1 MATRHT
7 DISSVVT
14 WTKPEKE
21 LPPFGQDVVTI
32 WSVIGSASE
41 VAILP
46 AHRISGK
53 QFVKDCNGFANQNPG
68 EFERVL
74 LWTPIPIIELR
85 ESNPAK

>member
-1 MATRHT
+1 MATKHT
-7 DISSVVT
+7 DLSSVVT

-46 AHRISGK
+46 AHRVRGK
-53 QFVKDCNGFANQNPG
+53 QVVTDCNGFANQNPSM
-68 EFERVL
+68 FERVL
-74 LWTPIPIIELR
+74 LWTPIPIIELNR
-85 ESNPAK
+85 AK